1 MSDVVNMGAAVVS
14 GTVAAPVAVVV
25 QDVTKAVDA
34 VKVDAAQIGASAP
47 ADVQVAES
55 WLSRNRVLV
64 AVVVVA
70 VIVGGIAAWA
80 L

>member
-1 MSDVVNMGAAVVS
+1 MSGVVNT
-14 GTVAAPVAVVV
+14 GTVVV
-25 QDVTKAVDA
+25 QDVTKTVDA
-34 VKVDAAQIGASAP
+34 VKANAAQIGASAS
-47 ADVQVAES
+47 ADVQVTES

-64 AVVVVA
+64 TVVVVA